1 MDFAQRHE
9 SHEPCADSRTF
20 SFVSPG
26 HSMLPFNLTSFSRK
40 KKKKKHKQIDV
51 VAVQCRMSL
60 HI

>member
-26 HSMLPFNLTSFSRK
+26 HSMLPFK
-40 KKKKKHKQIDV
+40 KKKKKAQANRRRGS
-51 VAVQCRMSL
+51 AVQNVTT
-60 HI
+60 HIAAGPDK